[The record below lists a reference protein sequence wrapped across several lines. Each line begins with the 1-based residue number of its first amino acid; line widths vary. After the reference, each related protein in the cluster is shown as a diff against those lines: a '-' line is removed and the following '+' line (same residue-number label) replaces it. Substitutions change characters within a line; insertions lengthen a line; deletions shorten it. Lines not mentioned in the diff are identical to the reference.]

1 MSYNVQ
7 DESKKLALSA
17 YNTTLDGIQMAFALI
32 VALAWYKLVS
42 TIVKRYSPSEDKGIK
57 LLLLFAV
64 AMTVIFVVLMAIIK
78 KFPWK
83 APSGLSVTYAIVA

>member
-42 TIVKRYSPSEDKGIK
+42 TIVKR
-57 LLLLFAV
+57 
-64 AMTVIFVVLMAIIK
+64 
-78 KFPWK
+78 
-83 APSGLSVTYAIVA
+83 